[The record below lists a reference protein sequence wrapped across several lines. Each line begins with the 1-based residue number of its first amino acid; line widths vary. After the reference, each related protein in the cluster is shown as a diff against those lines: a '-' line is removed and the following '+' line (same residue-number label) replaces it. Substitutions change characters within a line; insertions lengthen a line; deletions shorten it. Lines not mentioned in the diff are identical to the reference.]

1 MKNAVSKI
9 EFTQSELLSKLNAPS
24 VTKIRPLRFQYSDS
38 REKGVGGFAQ
48 VRFENGGRT
57 LIAEASFWGKRSECA
72 MEEGFKGTEMFELKA
87 RQNWMS
93 GNLEIM
99 SIMVDGESYD
109 VNDKGLVELAFSIFH
124 SRFYELELLT
134 QEKIASYEYDKAQGD
149 MFKDALNRAFG
160 PEVPRKARV
169 IRDNMPIVAFN
180 NAVIEFDADFLEI
193 SAA

>member
-1 MKNAVSKI
+1 MSKI
-9 EFTQSELLSKLNAPS
+9 EYTQTEVLKKLNASS

-57 LIAEASFWGKRSECA
+57 LIAESSFWGKRSECA

-93 GNLEIM
+93 GDFEIL

-109 VNDKGLVELAFSIFH
+109 VSDKGLVELAFSIFH

-134 QEKIASYEYDKAQGD
+134 QEKIATYDYDKAQGD

-160 PEVPRKARV
+160 PEVPRKARI
-169 IRDNMPIVAFN
+169 IRDNMPVVAFN